1 MQNPFD
7 DGFDRSRALCFTGH
21 RPEALPERGNEQKPG
36 MRALTDALDEVVL
49 RALDEGFTLFLTG
62 GAQGFDT
69 LAAEAVLRH
78 TAGGDARLF
87 LALPGSDQAVGW
99 SAEETARYNA
109 VLAAAGDGVWYA
121 AEQCSPDSMRR
132 RNRFLVD
139 HAGKCVAYLCR
150 MRGGTLY
157 TVNYALE
164 NGVPVENLAM
174 PAPLRRTYAETQD
187 VLD

>member
-7 DGFDRSRALCFTGH
+7 DGFDRARALCFTGH

-36 MRALTDALDEVVL
+36 MRALKDALDAAVL
-49 RALDEGFTLFLTG
+49 RALDEGFTTFLTG

-69 LAAEAVLRH
+69 IAAEAVLRH
-78 TAGGDARLF
+78 AAGGGARLF
-87 LALPGSDQAVGW
+87 LALPGLDQTAGW
-99 SAEETARYNA
+99 SAAEIARYEA
-109 VLAAAGDGVWYA
+109 ILAAAGSGVWYA
-121 AEQCSPDSMRR
+121 AEQCGPDSMRR

-139 HAGKCVAYLCR
+139 HAGKCVAYLRR

-157 TVNYALE
+157 TVRYALE

-174 PAPLRRTYAETQD
+174 PASPRQAYAEAPD
-187 VLD
+187 APD